1 MSGDAWAMSNEYTTS
16 SRAHLTAMESG
27 VRPSG
32 SYCKDTDEGRRICG
46 SGAVFKYTQR
56 IRP

>member
-1 MSGDAWAMSNEYTTS
+1 MSNEYTTS

-32 SYCKDTDEGRRICG
+32 SYWEDTDEGRRICG